1 MAMTDLAIIRRS
13 LTARMFSTCITILMV
28 ATAVGLMLVLLSMRD
43 AGERAF
49 RRGAGNMH
57 MIVSRDDSALVA
69 VLNGV
74 FYASPPRRAIEWSKY
89 EQIAVRPVMPAY
101 RKIDWAIPIQQG
113 DSYQGHPVL
122 ATTPEFF
129 SKFQPE
135 PNETWHFAAGGPFTE
150 AFEVVLGADLARQTG
165 LQVDE
170 KIFLN
175 HGVDEQAH
183 EHPDYSYTVVGILE
197 PTGGPHDRAVFTDLN
212 SSWVIHANDRRKR
225 EDPNAPKATVADLT
239 DDDKLIT
246 GIYVHVAS
254 REGSQMSSSQPEVFD
269 AFRRDASLVVAHPT
283 SEIDKLFKIVS
294 NIDQILLGMA
304 AVVMISSG
312 IAIMLALY
320 NSMEQRRRQ
329 IAVLRVLGASRVR
342 VFGLIMTESAIIGI
356 AGALAGLVLAFIGGQ
371 LVADQMKQQLDLV
384 VQPQLPWKATVT
396 LILVTI
402 ALASAA
408 GLVPA
413 LMGYRTSVVRNLRPL
428 G

>member
-74 FYASPPRRAIEWSKY
+74 FYASPPRRPIEWSKY

-113 DSYQGHPVL
+113 DSYHGHPVL

-135 PNETWHFAAGGPFTE
+135 PHETWHFAAGGPFAD
-150 AFEVVLGADLARQTG
+150 AFEVVLGADVARQTG
-165 LQVDE
+165 LQVD
-170 KIFLN
+170 KQIFLN

-183 EHPDYSYTVVGILE
+183 EHPEYRYTVVGILA

-212 SSWVIHANDRRKR
+212 SSWVIHANDRRR
-225 EDPNAPKATVADLT
+225 HEDPNAAKATVEDLT
-239 DDDKLIT
+239 DEDKLIT
-246 GIYVHVAS
+246 GIYVHVAT
-254 REGSQMSSSQPEVFD
+254 REGGQMSSSQPEVFD
-269 AFRRDASLVVAHPT
+269 AFRRDASVVVASP
-283 SEIDKLFKIVS
+283 SEEITKLLKIVS
-294 NIDQILLGMA
+294 NIDRILLGMA

-329 IAVLRVLGASRVR
+329 IAVLRVLGASRGR
-342 VFGLIMTESAIIGI
+342 IFGLIITESAIIGI

-371 LVADQMKQQLDLV
+371 VVADQMRQQLDLV
-384 VQPQLPWKATVT
+384 IEPQLPWNATVL

-402 ALASAA
+402 VLASAA